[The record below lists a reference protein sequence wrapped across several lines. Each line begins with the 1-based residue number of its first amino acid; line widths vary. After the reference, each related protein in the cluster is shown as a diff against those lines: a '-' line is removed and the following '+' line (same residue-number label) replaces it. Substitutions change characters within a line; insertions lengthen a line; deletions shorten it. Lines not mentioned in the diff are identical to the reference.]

1 VSNVADG
8 ACQAQDPRD
17 ETVRTGGTLRSHA
30 VGALLAVSS
39 VVAIAV
45 AISAV
50 GSPSRVFAVLKT
62 GNWAWVAVALVASLA
77 TNVAYAV
84 ALKGTVKVALPLVA
98 TTELEVAMTYS
109 NVVVPLIGGTALQIR
124 FLEKQGVALP
134 SAVTAGSVLSAAG
147 AAISE
152 LPLFFLALALSS
164 NGIALGTLPV
174 RRVLEVS
181 AVVVVLLALAVV
193 AAVEL
198 QHVQGKLLRPIKE
211 GLTTI
216 ADALSSPR
224 QLALLLLGKAGASLL
239 YGACLLAC
247 IQAFDADVSYWTAL
261 AVSIGV
267 SSVAAAIPLPG
278 GNTGAGTV
286 GVAGVLVALGVHS
299 QTALAVSIANQLAV
313 NYIPAVPGWFA
324 TRDLLHK
331 LV

>member
-1 VSNVADG
+1 
-8 ACQAQDPRD
+8 
-17 ETVRTGGTLRSHA
+17 

-39 VVAIAV
+39 VVAIVV

-50 GSPSRVFAVLKT
+50 GSPSGVWTVLRS
-62 GNWAWVAVALVASLA
+62 GDWAWVVVALVASLA
-77 TNVAYAV
+77 TNVAYAI
-84 ALKGTVKVALPLVA
+84 ALKGTVKVVLPLLA

-109 NVVVPLIGGTALQIR
+109 NVVLPLIGGTALQIR
-124 FLEKQGVALP
+124 FLEKQGVPLP
-134 SAVTAGSVLSAAG
+134 AAVTAGSVLSAAG

-152 LPLFFLALALSS
+152 LPLFLLAFALSS
-164 NGIALGTLPV
+164 NRIVLGDLPV
-174 RRVLEVS
+174 RRILEVTG
-181 AVVVVLLALAVV
+181 VVVVLLALAIV
-193 AAVEL
+193 AAAEL
-198 QHVQGKLLRPIKE
+198 ERVKANSLRPIKL
-211 GLTTI
+211 GLATI
-216 ADALSSPR
+216 VDALRSPR
-224 QLALLLLGKAGASLL
+224 QLALLLVGKAGASLL

-261 AVSIGV
+261 ALSIGV
-267 SSVAAAIPLPG
+267 SSVAAVIPLPG

-286 GVAGVLVALGVHS
+286 GVTGVLVALGVHS

>member
-1 VSNVADG
+1 M
-8 ACQAQDPRD
+8 
-17 ETVRTGGTLRSHA
+17 LKSHA
-30 VGALLAVSS
+30 LGALLAISS
-39 VVAIAV
+39 VVAIVVAV
-45 AISAV
+45 SAV
-50 GSPSRVFAVLKT
+50 GSPSRVWTVLRT
-62 GNWAWVAVALVASLA
+62 GDWAWVAIALVASLT

-84 ALKGTVKVALPLVA
+84 ALKGTVKVTLPLLA

-124 FLEKQGVALP
+124 FLERQGVALP

-152 LPLFFLALALSS
+152 LPLFLIALVLSK
-164 NGIALGTLPV
+164 NGIALGNLPV
-174 RRVLEVS
+174 RRVLEVTG
-181 AVVVVLLALAVV
+181 VVVVLLALAIV

-198 QHVQGKLLRPIKE
+198 QHVQAKSLKPIKL
-211 GLTTI
+211 GLATI
-216 ADALSSPR
+216 VDTLRSPR
-224 QLALLLLGKAGASLL
+224 QLALLLFGKAGASLL

-267 SSVAAAIPLPG
+267 SSVAAVIPLPG

-286 GVAGVLVALGVHS
+286 GVTGVLVALGVHS

>member
-1 VSNVADG
+1 M
-8 ACQAQDPRD
+8 
-17 ETVRTGGTLRSHA
+17 
-30 VGALLAVSS
+30 
-39 VVAIAV
+39 

-50 GSPSRVFAVLKT
+50 GSPSRVIAVLRA
-62 GNWAWVAVALVASLA
+62 GNWAWVLAALAASLA

-84 ALKGTVKVALPLVA
+84 ALRGTVKVALPLVA

-124 FLEKQGVALP
+124 FLEKQGVALA

-147 AAISE
+147 AALSE
-152 LPLFFLALALSS
+152 LPLFVLALALSS
-164 NGIALGTLPV
+164 NGIALGTLPI
-174 RRVLEVS
+174 RRILEVS
-181 AVVVVLLALAVV
+181 AVVVVLIALAIV

-198 QHVQGKLLRPIKE
+198 RHVQAKLLQPVKE
-211 GLTTI
+211 GLATI
-216 ADALSSPR
+216 VEALSSPR
-224 QLALLLLGKAGASLL
+224 QLGLLLLGKAGASLL

-247 IQAFDADVSYWTAL
+247 IQAFDAHVSYWTAL

-267 SSVAAAIPLPG
+267 SSVAAVIPLPG

-286 GVAGVLVALGVHS
+286 GVTGVLVALGVHS

-324 TRDLLHK
+324 TRNLLHK

>member
-1 VSNVADG
+1 MLKSHAL
-8 ACQAQDPRD
+8 
-17 ETVRTGGTLRSHA
+17 GTL
-30 VGALLAVSS
+30 LAISS
-39 VVAIAV
+39 VVAIVV

-50 GSPSRVFAVLKT
+50 GSPSRVWTVLRT
-62 GNWAWVAVALVASLA
+62 GDWAWVAIALVASLT

-84 ALKGTVKVALPLVA
+84 ALKGTVKVALPLLA

-124 FLEKQGVALP
+124 FLERQGVALP

-152 LPLFFLALALSS
+152 LPLFLIALALSK
-164 NGIALGTLPV
+164 NGIALGSLPV
-174 RRVLEVS
+174 RRVLEVTG
-181 AVVVVLLALAVV
+181 VVVVLLALAIV

-198 QHVQGKLLRPIKE
+198 QHVQAKSLKPIKL
-211 GLTTI
+211 GLATI
-216 ADALSSPR
+216 VDTLRSPR
-224 QLALLLLGKAGASLL
+224 QLALLLSGKAGASLL

-267 SSVAAAIPLPG
+267 SSVAAVIPLPG

-286 GVAGVLVALGVHS
+286 GVTGVLVALGVNS

-313 NYIPAVPGWFA
+313 NYIPAIPGWFA

>member
-1 VSNVADG
+1 MPVSQDG
-8 ACQAQDPRD
+8 GGWTASGALKSHAL
-17 ETVRTGGTLRSHA
+17 GTL
-30 VGALLAVSS
+30 LAISS
-39 VVAIAV
+39 VVAIVV

-50 GSPSRVFAVLKT
+50 GSPSRVWTALRT
-62 GNWAWVAVALVASLA
+62 GDWAWVAVALVASLA
-77 TNVAYAV
+77 TNLAYAV
-84 ALKGTVKVALPLVA
+84 ALRGTVKVTLPLLA

-152 LPLFFLALALSS
+152 LPLFLVALALSH
-164 NGIALGTLPV
+164 NGIALGNLPV
-174 RRVLEVS
+174 RRVLEVTG
-181 AVVVVLLALAVV
+181 VVVVLLALAIV

-198 QHVQGKLLRPIKE
+198 QHVQAKSLKPIKL
-211 GLTTI
+211 GLATI
-216 ADALSSPR
+216 VDALRSPR

-267 SSVAAAIPLPG
+267 SSVAAVIPLPG

-286 GVAGVLVALGVHS
+286 GVTGVLVALGVHS

-313 NYIPAVPGWFA
+313 NYIPAIPGWFA

>member
-1 VSNVADG
+1 MADG
-8 ACQAQDPRD
+8 ACQASISQ
-17 ETVRTGGTLRSHA
+17 EQAGKTTAGVLRSHA

-39 VVAIAV
+39 VVAIIV

-50 GSPSRVFAVLKT
+50 GSPSRVWTVLRT
-62 GNWAWVAVALVASLA
+62 GNWAWVGVALAASLA

-84 ALKGTVKVALPLVA
+84 ALKGTVRVPLPLVA

-152 LPLFFLALALSS
+152 LPLFLIALGLSS
-164 NGIALGTLPV
+164 SGIALGNLPV
-174 RRVLEVS
+174 RRVLEVTG
-181 AVVVVLLALAVV
+181 VVVVLLALAVV

-198 QHVQGKLLRPIKE
+198 QRVQAKSLRPIKD
-211 GLTTI
+211 GLVTI
-216 ADALSSPR
+216 VDALRSPR
-224 QLALLLLGKAGASLL
+224 QLALLLMGKAGASLL

-247 IQAFDADVSYWTAL
+247 IQAFDAKVSYWTAL

-267 SSVAAAIPLPG
+267 SSVAAVIPVPG

-286 GVAGVLVALGVHS
+286 GVTGVLVALGVHA

-313 NYIPAVPGWFA
+313 NYIPALPGWFA
-324 TRDLLHK
+324 TRDLLRK
-331 LV
+331 IV